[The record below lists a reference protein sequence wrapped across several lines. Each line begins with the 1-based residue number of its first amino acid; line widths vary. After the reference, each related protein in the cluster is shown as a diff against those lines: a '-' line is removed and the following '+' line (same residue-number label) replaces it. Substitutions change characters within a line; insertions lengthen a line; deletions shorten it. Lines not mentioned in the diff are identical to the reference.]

1 MIRLSV
7 IIVNYNVKFFLEQ
20 SLLSVRKAVK
30 NIPSEIFVVDNHS
43 VDGSVEMIRKKFHEV
58 ILTENKTNVG
68 FAKANNQAILQ
79 AKGEYVLLLN
89 PDTVVEE
96 DTLEKCIRFMDEH
109 PEAGGLGVKMLDGK
123 GNFLPESKR
132 GFPSPSVAF
141 YKTFGLSKLFPHS
154 KTFARYHLGHL
165 SPDETN
171 EVEVLAGAF
180 MFIRKK
186 VLDEIGLLDEKFFMY
201 GEDID
206 LSYRIVT
213 AGYKNYYFAETR
225 IIHYKGESTKKGSLN
240 YVRMFYN
247 AMIIFARKHF
257 SGQKAGWFILLL
269 KLAIYFRAAISL
281 LSHFVKV
288 IAQPLFD
295 AVILYAGMFLLKTFW
310 ESHAKG
316 GEGVTYPLQ
325 FTAVIVP
332 AYILIWLI
340 SVYFSGGYDKNTRPS
355 KISRG
360 LFIGTLLIAAGYGF
374 LDESLRFSRAMILL
388 GFMFALF
395 SMIGWR
401 MLLHLFRFGTLN
413 LGDTQEKKLII
424 VGGHDEARRVLSLVK
439 EARVKTNFL
448 GFVLPVILSGAKESA
463 QNIQDTNDEFL
474 GTGDQLKGLA
484 EIYKAD
490 EIIFCSKDIS
500 SQQIISWMTS
510 IGSAVDYKIVPEES
524 LSIIGSNSKDLPGE
538 LYTIDIRMAIV
549 TDANQRNKRLLDV
562 LLSLFFLVT
571 FPVQLFIVKNSLGL
585 LSNIFSV
592 LFNRK
597 SWVGYAQT
605 NGKPD
610 EKLPAIKYG
619 VIHPD
624 DAVRHSINESVV
636 TRLNFLYAK
645 DYSVWKDVEF
655 VIKSYRKLGR

>member
-30 NIPSEIFVVDNHS
+30 NISAEIFVVDNHS
-43 VDGSVEMIRKKFHEV
+43 VDSSVEMVRKKFPEV
-58 ILTENKTNVG
+58 TVTENEANVG
-68 FAKANNQAILQ
+68 FAKANNQAIRQ
-79 AKGEYVLLLN
+79 AKGEFILLLN

-96 DTLEKCIRFMDEH
+96 DTFEKCIRFMDEH

-132 GFPSPSVAF
+132 GFPSPAVAF

-154 KTFARYHLGHL
+154 QTFARYHLGHL
-165 SPDETN
+165 SPDKTN

-186 VLDEIGLLDEKFFMY
+186 VLDEIGLLDENFFMY

-213 AGYKNYYFAETR
+213 AGYKNYYFADTR
-225 IIHYKGESTKKGSLN
+225 IIHYKGESTKKASLN

-257 SGQKAGWFILLL
+257 SGQRAGWFILLL
-269 KLAIYFRAAISL
+269 KLAIYFRAAVSL
-281 LSHFVKV
+281 LSQFVKAIV
-288 IAQPLFD
+288 QPLWD
-295 AVILYAGMFLLKTFW
+295 AVILYGGMFLLKNFW

-325 FTAVIVP
+325 FTAVVVP
-332 AYILIWLI
+332 AYILIWLTA
-340 SVYFSGGYDKNTRPS
+340 VYFSGGYDKNTRPA
-355 KISRG
+355 KISQG

-401 MLLHLFRFGTLN
+401 MLLHLFRYGHLNFG
-413 LGDTQEKKLII
+413 DAQEKKLII
-424 VGGHDEARRVLSLVK
+424 AGGYDEARRVLSLVNSAK
-439 EARVKTNFL
+439 VKTNFL
-448 GFVLPVILSGAKESA
+448 GFVLPPNHDATYGLKE
-463 QNIQDTNDEFL
+463 EEYL
-474 GTGDQLKGLA
+474 GTIDQIKELQ

-510 IGSAVDYKIVPEES
+510 IGNDVDYKIVPEES

-538 LYTIDIRMAIV
+538 LYTIDIRMAIA
-549 TDANQRNKRLLDV
+549 TDTNRRNKRLLDV
-562 LLSLFFLVT
+562 LLSLFFLLT
-571 FPVQLFIVKNSLGL
+571 FPVQLFIVKSPFGL
-585 LSNIFSV
+585 LANIFSV
-592 LFNRK
+592 LSNQK

-605 NGKPD
+605 NGAMY

-619 VIHPD
+619 VIHPAD
-624 DAVRHSINESVV
+624 VVNHNINESII
-636 TRLNFLYAK
+636 TRLNFLYAR
-645 DYSVWKDVEF
+645 DYSVWKDVEL
-655 VIKSYRKLGR
+655 VMKAYRNLGK